1 MKNFLLKTIAYLAA
15 FIFIVSASC
24 LDSMSWVPAIVC
36 VASLGYLLL
45 FALANKEWLSVYE
58 DSRWEK

>member
-1 MKNFLLKTIAYLAA
+1 MKNIVLKTITILVA

-24 LDSMSWVPAIVC
+24 LDSLSWVPAIVC

-45 FALANKEWLSVYE
+45 FALANKEWLAMYE
-58 DSRWEK
+58 DSRDER